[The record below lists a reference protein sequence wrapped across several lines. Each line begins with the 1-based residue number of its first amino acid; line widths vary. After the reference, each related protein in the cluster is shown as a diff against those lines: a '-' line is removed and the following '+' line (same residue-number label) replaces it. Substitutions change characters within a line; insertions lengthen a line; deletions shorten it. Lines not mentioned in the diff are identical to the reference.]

1 MTQLHFARRGEITEE
16 MAHVAQ
22 REGVAPALLREE
34 VAAGRMII
42 PANIRHP
49 ELEPMA
55 IGVASRCKV
64 NANIGN
70 SAVTSD
76 IAGELE
82 KLHVAVH
89 YGADTV
95 MDLSTGGNIDV
106 IRQAIIDSSVV
117 PIGTVPIY
125 QAVQQEK
132 ELEELTAQDLLD

>member
-1 MTQLHFARRGEITEE
+1 MKEENAMRSEWIAQRQRRQQTAGLETMTQLHFARRGEITEE

-22 REGVAPALLREE
+22 REGVAPALIRDE

-42 PANIRHP
+42 PASIRHP

-95 MDLSTGGNIDV
+95 MDLSTGGDIPA
-106 IRQAIIDSSVV
+106 IREQI
-117 PIGTVPIY
+117 
-125 QAVQQEK
+125 
-132 ELEELTAQDLLD
+132 